1 MTVRDSCFILSRF
14 PAGDNSLISRVY
26 CKILGQK
33 SLLLPEYFLY
43 EKYPLGSFELFNT
56 GEFYI
61 TEWNNSLVVEDIIS
75 YRNNALKISRNL
87 KRFLFLSKISKAVTR
102 FAKEGDEEIFQ
113 LLLRSLN
120 IEGNFDFNYIR
131 FLINFSAIL
140 GFSPDNLKKPGW
152 INLITLTS
160 CKEEELKKGYCIYIS
175 PKEFAI
181 LKAVSQRETKPFEIS
196 QKVLEGLERFF
207 YRFLKFQTEN
217 F

>member
-1 MTVRDSCFILSRF
+1 MTVRDSCFVLNRF

-26 CKILGQK
+26 CKNLGQR

-43 EKYPLGSFELFNT
+43 EKYPLGSFEPFNT
-56 GEFYI
+56 GELYI

-75 YRNNALKISRNL
+75 YQNNALKVSKNL
-87 KRFLFLSKISKAVTR
+87 NRFLFLSKISNTV
-102 FAKEGDEEIFQ
+102 AKFVKDGDEEIFK
-113 LLLRSLN
+113 LILNSLS
-120 IEGNFDFNYIR
+120 IEKNFDFNYIR
-131 FLINFSAIL
+131 FLINFSSIL
-140 GFSPDNLKKPGW
+140 GFSLDNLKRPGW

-160 CKEEELKKGYCIYIS
+160 CKEEELKSGYCIYIS
-175 PKEFAI
+175 PKEFAT
-181 LKAVSQRETKPFEIS
+181 LKAVSQRETKPFEIP